1 MNPVLDCMFKH
12 KSIRKYKD
20 KALEDEKLQYI
31 IKAAQSAPNWCNGQ
45 QVTIIAVKDKSQ
57 KQKMEKLCGDQKYIS
72 TCPVFLVF
80 CSDCCRMKLAFE
92 KAGKTNEMF
101 EKYIKQLDTLIVGS
115 HDVGIAMGNAVVAAD
130 SMGLGT
136 VPIGFIRFKSLEVI
150 KELNLPKYVIPLI
163 GLCVGYPD
171 DDPGVKPRL
180 PMSAVC
186 FEGKY
191 DVEKAKKGIDQ
202 FDETYKKYLNERGSN
217 KRDDNW
223 SNSISNT
230 YVSLTGGLDED
241 FEMLK
246 QQGYIIIDKK

>member
-1 MNPVLDCMFKH
+1 
-12 KSIRKYKD
+12 
-20 KALEDEKLQYI
+20 
-31 IKAAQSAPNWCNGQ
+31 
-45 QVTIIAVKDKSQ
+45 
-57 KQKMEKLCGDQKYIS
+57 
-72 TCPVFLVF
+72 
-80 CSDCCRMKLAFE
+80 
-92 KAGKTNEMF
+92 
-101 EKYIKQLDTLIVGS
+101 
-115 HDVGIAMGNAVVAAD
+115 
-130 SMGLGT
+130 
-136 VPIGFIRFKSLEVI
+136 
-150 KELNLPKYVIPLI
+150 
-163 GLCVGYPD
+163 
-171 DDPGVKPRL
+171 
-180 PMSAVC
+180 MSAVC